1 VRCQRD
7 VLADMAKALPECPY
21 RRRVGGACLTVQD
34 IHLTDED
41 NRKSPCSRP
50 DMPEVSSNTVAS
62 GYSGIS

>member
-1 VRCQRD
+1 
-7 VLADMAKALPECPY
+7 
-21 RRRVGGACLTVQD
+21 
-34 IHLTDED
+34 LTDED